1 MDIAVVSSDTAVIAP
16 ASLTNASADEFATL
30 VQPHIVRMGRL
41 AERLT
46 SAADRDDVL
55 QEALIRAWLKRHT
68 FDRRRGSI
76 AVWLMAITA
85 DQSRQAT
92 KRRRPIVGV
101 EMPGSAFGHDLDL
114 ERALVA
120 LTPRQRLAIDCYYFA
135 GLSIAETG
143 AVMRCS
149 PGTVKS
155 TLADARMKLRPL
167 LSSDE

>member
-1 MDIAVVSSDTAVIAP
+1 VDIAVVSPDTVVIAP
-16 ASLTNASADEFATL
+16 TRLTNASADDFALL
-30 VQPHIVRMGRL
+30 VKPHIVRMGRL

-68 FDRRRGSI
+68 FDPRRGSV
-76 AVWLMAITA
+76 AAWLMAITA
-85 DQSRQAT
+85 DQSRQAI

-101 EMPGSAFGHDLDL
+101 EMPSSAFGHDPDL
-114 ERALVA
+114 ERAL
-120 LTPRQRLAIDCYYFA
+120 LTLPPRQRLAVDCYYFA
-135 GLSIAETG
+135 GLSIAETA

-155 TLADARMKLRPL
+155 TLADARLKLRPL